1 MSGISQVLEIARR
14 ALLAQQYQMNVTG
27 HNIANASTPG
37 YSRQRAHIVT
47 TSPTESGGGMLG
59 TGVIVQS
66 VDRLRNRFIDT
77 QIRASNDAYGQANQ
91 EYQILDQIQATLNE
105 SPGSTGLSSTLSTFF
120 NSWSS
125 LEMHPEDS
133 VTRNSLLLAG
143 KNVTNVFHRLN
154 TEMTSLRTSLRDE
167 IQAKLDRINTL
178 TSEIAGLNVQLTA
191 ANVSG
196 TNTGDMRDTI
206 GMKLDELSSLANISV
221 SEGSNGTVSVMM
233 GSLQIAD
240 NGSSHTLK
248 MSAGPAATIAGSSFD
263 QLKITTEMGLEAQVS
278 GGETGGLLKSYNT
291 TIPDALGRLDRLAEA
306 LVSEVN
312 KYHATGYGLQ
322 EPPLTGINFFSGSG
336 AASIQ
341 IDLTDTSG
349 GAQAGSN
356 PSLANIAASSVSGAS
371 GNNDIARLIAS
382 AFDRQSLTTGGGG
395 SLLGGLSISTYYNQS
410 VTWLG
415 SAINAA
421 DTVMT
426 SQEQVLTQL
435 NQQRDSVSGVS
446 LDEEMTNMIKFQR
459 AFDAAAKMVNTAD
472 EMFQTILNMV

>member
-37 YSRQRAHIVT
+37 YSRQRANVVT

-59 TGVIVQS
+59 TGVMVQS

-77 QIRASNDAYGQANQ
+77 QIRSSNDAYGQASQ
-91 EYQILDQIQATLNE
+91 EYQILSQIEATYNEPDAGLN
-105 SPGSTGLSSTLSTFF
+105 TTMSSFF
-120 NSWSS
+120 SAWHS
-125 LEMHPEDS
+125 LVTHPEDS
-133 VTRNSLLLAG
+133 VTRNSLMLAG

-154 TEMTSLRTSLRDE
+154 TEMSSLRTSLRDE

-178 TSEIAGLNVQLTA
+178 TSEIGDLNLQLTA

-196 TNTGDMRDTI
+196 VNTGDMRDTI
-206 GMKLDELSSLANISV
+206 GTKLEELSGLANISA
-221 SEGSNGTVSVMM
+221 SEGPNGTVSVML
-233 GSLQIAD
+233 GSVLIAD
-240 NGSSHTLK
+240 NGGSHTLK
-248 MSAGPAATIAGSSFD
+248 ISTSPNATIAGSSFD
-263 QLKITTEMGLEAQVS
+263 QLRVTTELGVETQLS

-322 EPPLTGINFFSGSG
+322 EPPQTGINFFSGSG
-336 AASIQ
+336 AASIE

-349 GAQAGSN
+349 GAQPGSN
-356 PSLANIAASSVSGAS
+356 ASLANIAAASVAGAS
-371 GNNDIARLIAS
+371 GNNDIALLIAS
-382 AFDRQSLTTGGGG
+382 AFDKKSLTTGGGA
-395 SLLGGLSISTYYNQS
+395 SLLGGLSISAYYNQS

-415 SAINAA
+415 SAINSA
-421 DTVMT
+421 DTVMQ

-435 NQQRDSVSGVS
+435 NMQRDAVSGVS

-459 AFDAAAKMVNTAD
+459 AFDAAAKLVNTAD